1 MSSLQTFR
9 SVVLFMNDTS
19 KFKVAVIGIGLT
31 KFGEHWDKGLRN
43 LALEAGIKAVTD
55 AKIEGKDIDGMF
67 IGNMAAGRLIGQE
80 HLGALVADQI
90 GVTIPATRV
99 EAACASGGLALRQG
113 VLSIL
118 SGQHSMVLV
127 GGAEKMTDLSVE
139 QVTTTLMGA
148 ADEEWEG
155 FYGVTFPGLY
165 ALMARKHMH
174 DYGTTREQ
182 LAAIS
187 VKNHFHG
194 SMNPIAQFQNKIT
207 IEQVLKSTM
216 VADPLSLLDCS
227 PVTDGAAAMILCRA
241 DLAKKYTDKPVY
253 IIGSGQAS
261 DTLALSQRKS
271 LTRLDA
277 TIEASRIAYKQ
288 AGVGPKD
295 INLAEVHDCFSIA
308 ELMAVEDLGFAE
320 KGKGGKFIE
329 EGNTRLGGKV
339 PFNTSGGLK
348 ACGHPVG
355 ATGIKQA
362 CEIVIQLRGE
372 AGERQVK
379 NAEIGMTHNV
389 GGSGATAA
397 VHIFRR

>member
-1 MSSLQTFR
+1 MDNPKFR
-9 SVVLFMNDTS
+9 
-19 KFKVAVIGIGLT
+19 VAVIGIGLT
-31 KFGEHWDKGLRN
+31 KFGEHWEKGLRN

-55 AKIEGKDIDGMF
+55 AKIEGREIDALY
-67 IGNMAAGRLIGQE
+67 IGNMASGRLTGQE

-90 GVTIPATRV
+90 GMNIPATRV

-113 VLSIL
+113 LLSIL
-118 SGQHSMVLV
+118 SGQNNIVLV
-127 GGAEKMTDLSVE
+127 GGAEKMTDLSVD

-155 FYGVTFPGLY
+155 FQGLTFPGLY

-174 DYGTTREQ
+174 DFGTTREQ

-187 VKNHFHG
+187 VKNHEHG

-207 IEQVLKSTM
+207 IDQVLNSTM
-216 VADPLSLLDCS
+216 VADPLTLLDCS
-227 PVTDGAAAMILCRA
+227 PVTDGAAALILCRA
-241 DLAKKYTDKPVY
+241 DLAKKYTNNPVY

-261 DTLALSQRKS
+261 DTLALAQRKS

-277 TIEASRIAYKQ
+277 TIMASRAAYKQ
-288 AGVGPKD
+288 AGVAPKD
-295 INLAEVHDCFSIA
+295 MNVVEVHDCFTIA

-329 EGNTRLGGKV
+329 EGNTKLGGAI

-362 CEIVIQLRGE
+362 CEIVMQLRGE
-372 AGERQVK
+372 AGARQVK
-379 NAEIGMTHNV
+379 GAEIGMTHNV
-389 GGSGATAA
+389 GGSGATAV
-397 VHIFRR
+397 VHIFKR